1 MRKFL
6 SLLLALAMIIACC
19 SFAAAEAAEKAYTE
33 QDITIGCRRPSDPR
47 DPDPARGRR
56 GRKIPRRH
64 HAARQRLHPPRGWQC
79 L

>member
-33 QDITIGCRRPSDPR
+33 QDITIDAAAIRSPRP
-47 DPDPARGRR
+47 
-56 GRKIPRRH
+56 
-64 HAARQRLHPPRGWQC
+64 
-79 L
+79 